1 MSEQLTYTI
10 IARRDRVEDSWHYLT
25 IAEATRL
32 KKRLEAEGY
41 TVNLIREDTIA
52 GTRRGNLG

>member
-1 MSEQLTYTI
+1 MAEQLTYTI
-10 IARRDRVEDSWHYLT
+10 IARRDRVEDSYHFLT

-32 KKRLEAEGY
+32 KKKLEADGY